1 MHRGPHTELYAT
13 GVEVVSNF
21 LKYVDRHDAC
31 PEYSADVRRAIALC
45 EEARKEVPRVST
57 LAGMFPGGF
66 NQAGIALFRDERNKE
81 PFEYDAN
88 PFDKDT
94 ARPIFGIHLSLLLD
108 VESAKAMAKA
118 LVKGSLAN
126 VKTAAQAYEIVNIAP
141 ASREARSRYIAMGS
155 QLKGKFDIRPC
166 GRLTAKPVTLKN
178 GWDTSIAG
186 KLASMSAE
194 VVDTFILEDDILKG
208 LKVGMKMEL
217 EVCTIPEVD
226 FKLIK
231 RINALYPTFYT
242 FLPQELMI
250 RFKEPAM
257 SDRPGPS
264 VHSPDGDENGEE
276 DYGEANS
283 NSEDGAAGA
292 EGHLGREGM
301 DGDYGAAGDKSPVGT
316 EHEVGENCV
325 GEKNGDEGGVS
336 AAEI

>member
-1 MHRGPHTELYAT
+1 MHCGPHTELYAT

-31 PEYSADVRRAIALC
+31 PEYSYDVRRAIALC

-57 LAGMFPGGF
+57 LAGLFPGGF
-66 NQAGIALFRDERNKE
+66 NQAGIALFRKVGNKE

-88 PFDKDT
+88 PFDNDT
-94 ARPIFGIHLSLLLD
+94 ARPIFGIHLSLLFD

-118 LVKGSLAN
+118 LVKGSSAN
-126 VKTAAQAYEIVNIAP
+126 MKTAAQAYEIVNIAP
-141 ASREARSRYIAMGS
+141 ASREARNRYIAMGS

-166 GRLTAKPVTLKN
+166 GRLTAKSVTLEK
-178 GWDTSIAG
+178 GWDTSNAG
-186 KLASMSAE
+186 KLAGMYAE
-194 VVDTFILEDDILKG
+194 EVDTFILEDDIMKG

-217 EVCTIPEVD
+217 EVCTIPEAG

-231 RINALYPTFYT
+231 RINALYPAFYT

-250 RFKEPAM
+250 HFKEPVM

-264 VHSPDGDENGEE
+264 VHTPDGDENGEE
-276 DYGEANS
+276 YYGEADS
-283 NSEDGAAGA
+283 NLAEGAAGA
-292 EGHLGREGM
+292 EGYPGQEEM
-301 DGDYGAAGDKSPVGT
+301 DGDHGAAGDKSPDGT
-316 EHEVGENCV
+316 EHEVGENYA
-325 GEKNGDEGGVS
+325 GEKNGEEGGVS